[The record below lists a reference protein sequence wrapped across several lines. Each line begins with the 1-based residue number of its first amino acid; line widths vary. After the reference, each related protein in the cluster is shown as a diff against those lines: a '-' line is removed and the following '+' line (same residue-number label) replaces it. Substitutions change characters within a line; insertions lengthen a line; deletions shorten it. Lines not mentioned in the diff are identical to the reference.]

1 MNGKKGMLVLDR
13 IPKLLFLQFP
23 HQPSVLI
30 SGQQILTSPKE
41 CALFQEMTKKCPRVP
56 FEKGGGEVKSYL
68 DNAQK
73 DGALLKRASPN
84 LYNALLALE

>member
-1 MNGKKGMLVLDR
+1 MNGRKGMLVLDR

-41 CALFQEMTKKCPRVP
+41 FALFQEMTKKCPRVP

-68 DNAQK
+68 DNAQTDRVLFIK
-73 DGALLKRASPN
+73 GIP
-84 LYNALLALE
+84 LAD

>member
-13 IPKLLFLQFP
+13 ISKLLFLQFP
-23 HQPSVLI
+23 HQPFVLI

-41 CALFQEMTKKCPRVP
+41 FALFQEMTKKCPRVP
-56 FEKGGGEVKSYL
+56 FEKGDGEVKSYL

-73 DGALLKRASPN
+73 DGALFMRALSE
-84 LYNALLALE
+84 AFRSIEMG

>member
-1 MNGKKGMLVLDR
+1 MNGRKGMLVLDR

-23 HQPSVLI
+23 HQPFVLI

-41 CALFQEMTKKCPRVP
+41 FALFQEMTKKCPRVP

-73 DGALLKRASPN
+73 DGALFMRALSE
-84 LYNALLALE
+84 AFRSIEMG